1 MAFTADI
8 RNFDFGDDYRSAF
21 EGKRVLITGSGKDG
35 GIGQAIALAAAANG
49 AKVIGVHFH
58 SSYRDGFDLVA
69 AIRKLDVDAFAL
81 QADVNSLSDLWAS
94 RSYIVEQMGGV
105 SPDIIVCNSGLTEQ
119 GYMFGRALPEVEG
132 ERRAER
138 RARVRQ
144 SFIDNLTESKMVLDT
159 KIDGFVSLTHLWA
172 GEAAYHKHPLQ
183 LIYVSSM
190 QAIEPGVAVPG
201 YAVANWAVL
210 RLPEVLRVNLGR
222 SADMVSASCI
232 MLPFIR
238 TGMTEEY
245 ADNTRVFGRWQSR
258 MLETHEAAKSITQLL
273 LRPAGEV
280 NLGHFKLN
288 VSGPAEDIKTAWS
301 QVRLE
306 VQEDELNWNS

>member
-1 MAFTADI
+1 
-8 RNFDFGDDYRSAF
+8 
-21 EGKRVLITGSGKDG
+21 
-35 GIGQAIALAAAANG
+35 
-49 AKVIGVHFH
+49 
-58 SSYRDGFDLVA
+58 
-69 AIRKLDVDAFAL
+69 
-81 QADVNSLSDLWAS
+81 
-94 RSYIVEQMGGV
+94 
-105 SPDIIVCNSGLTEQ
+105 
-119 GYMFGRALPEVEG
+119 
-132 ERRAER
+132 
-138 RARVRQ
+138 
-144 SFIDNLTESKMVLDT
+144 
-159 KIDGFVSLTHLWA
+159 
-172 GEAAYHKHPLQ
+172 
-183 LIYVSSM
+183 
-190 QAIEPGVAVPG
+190 
-201 YAVANWAVL
+201 
-210 RLPEVLRVNLGR
+210 LRVNLGR

>member
-1 MAFTADI
+1 MAFTADVDK
-8 RNFDFGDDYRSAF
+8 FSFGDEYRAAF

-35 GIGQAIALAAAANG
+35 GIGQGIALAAAANG

-58 SSYRDGFDLVA
+58 SSYRDGFDLVD
-69 AIRKLDVDAFAL
+69 AIKKLGVDAFAL

-94 RSYIVEQMGGV
+94 RSYIVDQMGGKG
-105 SPDIIVCNSGLTEQ
+105 PDVIVCNSGLTEG

-132 ERRAER
+132 ESRAER

-159 KIDGFVSLTHLWA
+159 KVDGFVSLTHLWA
-172 GEAAYHKHPLQ
+172 GEAAYHKQPLQ

-201 YAVANWAVL
+201 YVVANWAVL

-222 SADMVSASCI
+222 SADMVSAASI

-245 ADNTRVFGRWQSR
+245 ADNTKVFGRWQSR
-258 MLETHEAAKSITQLL
+258 MLETHEAARSITQLL
-273 LRPAGEV
+273 MRPAGEI

-288 VSGPAEDIKTAWS
+288 VSGPAEDIRTAWS

-306 VQEDELNWNS
+306 VQEDELDWSS

>member
-132 ERRAER
+132 ESRAER